1 MVSKSTMLRVFLGSF
16 FIQSSW
22 SFEKMQ
28 GLGFAAAISP
38 ALRDIYGDDEK
49 ACNDAVKRHL
59 VYYNAHPYMA
69 SPVIGAVMRLE
80 EMARDGACAA
90 PDPAEFK
97 KKVMGPYGAIGD
109 SFFWSGLRPLA
120 SCAGAAAAIFWGIW
134 GPVIFL
140 AVYNAF
146 HLWMRWNGLKKGYAL
161 GAGVVGYIKGL
172 DLPAWSIRARYAAS
186 AILGALAASAA
197 VRLPASPGRGYAAW
211 WAVAAVIVILGA
223 AFLLGLFFKKGV
235 SISAIIYAAAIPL
248 IVYGAVSG
256 F

>member
-1 MVSKSTMLRVFLGSF
+1 MVSKYTMLRVFLGSF
-16 FIQSSW
+16 FIQSAW

-38 ALRDIYGDDEK
+38 ALREIYGDDEK
-49 ACNDAVKRHL
+49 AGNDAVKRHL

-80 EMARDGACAA
+80 EKARDGERTPPA
-90 PDPAEFK
+90 PAEFK
-97 KKVMGPYGAIGD
+97 NKVMGPYGAIGD

-120 SCAGAAAAIFWGIW
+120 SCAGVAATILWGIW

-140 AVYNAF
+140 AVYNTF

-161 GAGVVGYIKGL
+161 GEGVVGYIKGL
-172 DLPAWSIRARYAAS
+172 DLPGWSIRARYAAS
-186 AILGALAASAA
+186 AILGVLVASAA
-197 VRLPASPGRGYAAW
+197 ASIPASAGRGHAAG
-211 WAVAAVIVILGA
+211 WAVAAVIIISGA
-223 AFLLGLFFKKGV
+223 AFLLSLSIKKGV
-235 SISAIIYAAAIPL
+235 SISAVIYAVAIPL

>member
-1 MVSKSTMLRVFLGSF
+1 MVSRSTMLRVFLGSF
-16 FIQSSW
+16 FIQSAW

-38 ALRDIYGDDEK
+38 ALREIYGDDETAGK
-49 ACNDAVKRHL
+49 DAVKRHL

-69 SPVIGAVMRLE
+69 SPVMGAVMRLE
-80 EMARDGACAA
+80 EKARDGERPA
-90 PDPAEFK
+90 PSPAEFK
-97 KKVMGPYGAIGD
+97 NKVMGPYGAIGD
-109 SFFWSGLRPLA
+109 SFFWSGIRPLA
-120 SCAGAAAAIFWGIW
+120 SCAGAATALFWGVW

-161 GAGVVGYIKGL
+161 GEGVVGYIKGL
-172 DLPAWSIRARYAAS
+172 DLPSWSIRARYAAS
-186 AILGALAASAA
+186 AILGALAASAGMQA
-197 VRLPASPGRGYAAW
+197 AAGRGHAAG
-211 WAVAAVIVILGA
+211 WAVAAVIVITGA
-223 AFLLGLFFKKGV
+223 AFLLGLSFKKGV
-235 SISAIIYAAAIPL
+235 SISAVIYAVVVPL

>member
-38 ALRDIYGDDEK
+38 ALREIYGDDEK
-49 ACNDAVKRHL
+49 AGNDAVKRHL

-69 SPVIGAVMRLE
+69 SPVIGAVMGLE
-80 EMARDGACAA
+80 EKARDGACAA
-90 PDPAEFK
+90 ADPAEFK

-109 SFFWSGLRPLA
+109 SFFWSGVRPLA
-120 SCAGAAAAIFWGIW
+120 SCAGAGAAIFWGVW
-134 GPVIFL
+134 GPVVFL
-140 AVYNAF
+140 IIYNAF

-172 DLPAWSIRARYAAS
+172 DLPGWSVRARYAAC
-186 AILGALAASAA
+186 AILGVFAASAA
-197 VRLPASPGRGYAAW
+197 AMVPASAGRGYAAQ
-211 WAVAAVIVILGA
+211 WAVAGVIIVSGA
-223 AFLLGLFFKKGV
+223 AFILGLFFKKGV
-235 SISAIIYAAAIPL
+235 SISAVIYAVAIPL